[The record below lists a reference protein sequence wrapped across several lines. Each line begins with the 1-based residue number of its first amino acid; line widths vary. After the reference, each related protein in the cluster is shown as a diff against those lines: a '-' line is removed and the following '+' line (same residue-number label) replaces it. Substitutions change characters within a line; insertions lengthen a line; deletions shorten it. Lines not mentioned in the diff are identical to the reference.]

1 MAKPDNNMNKV
12 SDYEIETMLF
22 KQIEKPKKYHM
33 TKVFNVF
40 NDYYRINVY
49 TQAEEE
55 GYTKLRINTSYMATY
70 RDKILTIIHGKIKNN
85 DEKPSRWS

>member
-49 TQAEEE
+49 TQTEEE
-55 GYTKLRINTSYMATY
+55 GYTKPVSYTH
-70 RDKILTIIHGKIKNN
+70 LTLPTT
-85 DEKPSRWS
+85 ERM

>member
-49 TQAEEE
+49 TQVEEE